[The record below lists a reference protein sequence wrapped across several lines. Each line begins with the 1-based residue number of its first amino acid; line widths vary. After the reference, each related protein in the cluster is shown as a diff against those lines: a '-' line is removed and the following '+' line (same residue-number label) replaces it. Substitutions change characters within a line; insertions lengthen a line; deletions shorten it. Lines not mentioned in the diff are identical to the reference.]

1 MQFVKKF
8 IVISATATSIIGCA
22 SAFIDVKSGAE
33 NISVLEA
40 QQVAN
45 CELKGKVT
53 ASVLSKVGF
62 ISRSVEGVEE
72 NLLQMAKNSAIEDG
86 GDTLVKGESTEFGK
100 RTYSIYKCKP

>member
-8 IVISATATSIIGCA
+8 IVISATATSIVGCT
-22 SAFIDVKSGAE
+22 SAFINVKSGSE

-40 QQVAN
+40 QQVTD

-53 ASVLSKVGF
+53 SSVLSKVGF

>member
-8 IVISATATSIIGCA
+8 IVITATATSIVGCA
-22 SAFIDVKSGAE
+22 SAFIDVKSGSE

-40 QQVAN
+40 QQVAA

-53 ASVLSKVGF
+53 SSVLSKAGF

-72 NLLQMAKNSAIEDG
+72 NLLQMAKNSAVEDG

-100 RTYSIYKCKP
+100 RTFSIYKCKP